1 MNQNRMKLLL
11 IRDKEFLK
19 SLYQSQSVPHCK
31 NILTFASDSKLNTLI
46 NFLHFV
52 SNGEIKIKKEQFALL
67 EGRYLRIIRK
77 HFESKKVLKELLMND
92 RKTKLDVLLK
102 VIISVLSFDKLILD
116 LSKTTIGSAIVF
128 STLFYSD
135 FGSNPLTKKKIA
147 SFEIFKK

>member
-1 MNQNRMKLLL
+1 
-11 IRDKEFLK
+11 
-19 SLYQSQSVPHCK
+19 
-31 NILTFASDSKLNTLI
+31 
-46 NFLHFV
+46 
-52 SNGEIKIKKEQFALL
+52 
-67 EGRYLRIIRK
+67 
-77 HFESKKVLKELLMND
+77 MND